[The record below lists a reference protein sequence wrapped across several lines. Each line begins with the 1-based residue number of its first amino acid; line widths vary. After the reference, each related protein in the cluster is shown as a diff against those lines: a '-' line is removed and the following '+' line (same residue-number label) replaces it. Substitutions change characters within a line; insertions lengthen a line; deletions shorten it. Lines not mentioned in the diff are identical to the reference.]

1 MHARR
6 WWEWVRDLK
15 RGPNY
20 LRVYAVTDPD
30 CNARQGRTMLEAVR
44 QAIEGGA
51 TIVQLREKETD
62 AGAFVATAREAL
74 ALCRQ
79 YGVPLVINDR
89 VDVCLAVGADGVH
102 VGQSDIPAEDVRRII
117 GPDRIL
123 GVSTKTPDQVQ
134 AAFDAGA
141 DYVGAGA
148 VYPTTTKK
156 DYVDLGLARLEKIC
170 AMSPL
175 PVVAIGGIKPGNI
188 EPCMKAGAV
197 GVAVVSGI
205 FDTPSPAAACQQI
218 TREGAAGLGIA

>member
-1 MHARR
+1 MIRLGAY
-6 WWEWVRDLK
+6 LK

-102 VGQSDIPAEDVRRII
+102 VGQSDIPRRGRPAHHRTRPHPRRVHEDSRPGAGGVRR
-117 GPDRIL
+117 GRGLRRGRGGVPDDHQEGLRR
-123 GVSTKTPDQVQ
+123 P
-134 AAFDAGA
+134 GA
-141 DYVGAGA
+141 RPARE
-148 VYPTTTKK
+148 
-156 DYVDLGLARLEKIC
+156 DLRD
-170 AMSPL
+170 
-175 PVVAIGGIKPGNI
+175 V
-188 EPCMKAGAV
+188 
-197 GVAVVSGI
+197 
-205 FDTPSPAAACQQI
+205 AAAGRGHRRHQAGEH
-218 TREGAAGLGIA
+218 RAVHEGGGGRRGGRQRHLRHAQPRRGVPADHAGGGCGTGHRIVA